1 MWEVVV
7 MPVTGRAEMDFEA
20 GLLVASLVL
29 VDLVEVDL
37 KEFGLRPFFV
47 LVLKGLATGA
57 RFGSPL
63 VVDGFAGGRFWE
75 GSAEEARA
83 AAVHAIARKKS
94 AAARR

>member
-1 MWEVVV
+1 
-7 MPVTGRAEMDFEA
+7 MDFEV

-63 VVDGFAGGRFWE
+63 VVDGFAGGCFWE
-75 GSAEEARA
+75 GSAEEARVA
-83 AAVHAIARKKS
+83 VVHAIARKKS